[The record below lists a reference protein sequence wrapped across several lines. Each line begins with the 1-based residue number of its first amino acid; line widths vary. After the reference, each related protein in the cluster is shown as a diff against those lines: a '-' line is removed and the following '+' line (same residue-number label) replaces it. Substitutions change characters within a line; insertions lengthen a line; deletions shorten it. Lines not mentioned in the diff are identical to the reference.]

1 MPCLLFKRRGKDRA
15 DEKKAKAATKTATK
29 TASTKKGKR
38 NSPAVEEAS
47 SVEEEAQESSSE
59 SGSSRGETE
68 EQSNKRKNRLTTSRL
83 LKLVSHLKCPSLEAP
98 RRPRRILCQKTPAAM
113 KTTNKVETS
122 DLHDCRALVFELFG
136 RALHINCQQL
146 SIFSMA

>member
-1 MPCLLFKRRGKDRA
+1 MIRISSHCSTILRTPHSLTSRSNLRLTSQESMPCLLFKRRRKDRA

-29 TASTKKGKR
+29 AASTKKGKR

-98 RRPRRILCQKTPAAM
+98 RRPRRILHQKIRA
-113 KTTNKVETS
+113 KTTKK
-122 DLHDCRALVFELFG
+122 
-136 RALHINCQQL
+136 
-146 SIFSMA
+146 